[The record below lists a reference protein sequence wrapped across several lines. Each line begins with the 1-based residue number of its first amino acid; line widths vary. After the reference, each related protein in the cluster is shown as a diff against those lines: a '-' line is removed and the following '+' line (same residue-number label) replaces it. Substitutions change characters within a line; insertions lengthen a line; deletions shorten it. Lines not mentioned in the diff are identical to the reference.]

1 MVIYI
6 SWFDLLYRH
15 VRYFLFYNIYKLN
28 QTKTMKQ
35 HQNQTFMKKLLI
47 ILTILTFFACD
58 SNDDNK
64 DFYMYVN
71 ISTYFSVFNVQ
82 GDDLLDPE
90 NPNHIDTSKIKIFYV
105 INGVKKELTDN
116 PKKYELY
123 TKEQKNINAY
133 SIEVI
138 MNDSE
143 KIKKSITYVQ
153 WNEKDTDTIEATY
166 VRDKKNVIYPKE
178 VWLNGTLVTG
188 NTKEYGGS
196 PYVILTK

>member
-1 MVIYI
+1 
-6 SWFDLLYRH
+6 
-15 VRYFLFYNIYKLN
+15 
-28 QTKTMKQ
+28 
-35 HQNQTFMKKLLI
+35 MKKLLI
-47 ILTILTFFACD
+47 ILIILTFFACD
-58 SNDDNK
+58 SNDDDK
-64 DFYMYVN
+64 EFYMYVN
-71 ISTYFSVFNVQ
+71 ISTYFSIFNVQ

-90 NPNHIDTSKIKIFYV
+90 TPNHIDTSKIKIFYV

-116 PKKYELY
+116 PKKYEVY
-123 TKEQKNINAY
+123 TKEQKNMNAY